1 MKDKYKLSY
10 NRKYGI
16 VFWITGI
23 SGSGK
28 STLSKKI
35 YSFIKKKFGPTIILS
50 GDNLRRIFKLNKY
63 DKNYRMQIGKQYTD
77 LLKLISINK
86 INILFSV
93 VGLFH
98 KLHKYN
104 REHIKNYV
112 EILIDANFKK
122 TENRKEKIFYKRNI
136 NNVWGKDIKPEYP
149 KNPHIILKNNFQ
161 KSKIL
166 LSKELIKKI
175 NNLNIKFI

>member
-1 MKDKYKLSY
+1 MVD
-10 NRKYGI
+10 I
-16 VFWITGI
+16 
-23 SGSGK
+23 
-28 STLSKKI
+28 
-35 YSFIKKKFGPTIILS
+35 
-50 GDNLRRIFKLNKY
+50 
-63 DKNYRMQIGKQYTD
+63 
-77 LLKLISINK
+77 
-86 INILFSV
+86 
-93 VGLFH
+93 
-98 KLHKYN
+98 
-104 REHIKNYV
+104 EHIKNYV

>member
-1 MKDKYKLSY
+1 MNLHK
-10 NRKYGI
+10 NYGV

-28 STLSKKI
+28 STLSKGI
-35 YSFIKKKFGPTIILS
+35 YAFVKKKFGPTIILS
-50 GDNLRRIFKLNKY
+50 GDNLRRIFKLNRY

-104 REHIKNYV
+104 RQHIKNYV
-112 EILIDANFKK
+112 EILIDADFKK
-122 TENRKEKIFYKRNI
+122 TENRKEKFFYKKNI

-166 LSKELIKKI
+166 ISMELIKKI